1 MQSFHSRQDVIREQP
16 QATRNSASGAN
27 RVKFIVPH
35 LIISSLITLIV
46 LSGCGQGQGPE
57 PQAASR
63 FNIVLMP
70 EASQYRTLASGGDN
84 ITWIEPG
91 AAGSEWDPMTGKN
104 EAGEAVRNAGDALA
118 EVDYASLSL
127 PDFITYTRALKLQPT
142 DFSGR
147 DTEIDA
153 FGTDPQGGKW
163 ALYRWQGPEFPQHP
177 DRPVVHRWVSVYV
190 LYDLSNSR
198 VARLLPTIQ
207 GEAQE

>member
-1 MQSFHSRQDVIREQP
+1 VVREQP

-27 RVKFIVPH
+27 RVKFIAPH
-35 LIISSLITLIV
+35 LVILSLTTLIV
-46 LSGCGQGQGPE
+46 LGGCGQGQGQGPE
-57 PQAASR
+57 PQAEAR

-91 AAGSEWDPMTGKN
+91 AAGSEWDPTSGKN
-104 EAGEAVRNAGDALA
+104 EASEAVRNAGDALA
-118 EVDYASLSL
+118 GVDYASLSL
-127 PDFITYTRALKLQPT
+127 PDFVTYTRALKLQQA
-142 DFSGR
+142 DFNGQNV
-147 DTEIDA
+147 EIDA

-177 DRPVVHRWVSVYV
+177 NRPVVHRWVSVYV
-190 LYDLSNSR
+190 LYDLSNNR

-207 GEAQE
+207 GEALE